1 MRKLSIE
8 YIVRVL
14 ADAEYW
20 DMGYRELFSY
30 NGELLSLGKES
41 GGFPYV
47 VEGYGKK
54 SFRASFATVESA
66 LLCACNG
73 LEMSGR
79 YKSILDVLS
88 DCRSFMAA

>member
-8 YIVRVL
+8 YIVRAL
-14 ADAEYW
+14 ADAECW
-20 DMGYRELFSY
+20 DVGYRELFIY
-30 NGELLSLGKES
+30 NGDLLSIGKES

-47 VEGYGKK
+47 VEVYGKK

-73 LEMSGR
+73 MEKSGR
-79 YKSILDVLS
+79 YESILDVLS